1 MTNIKKKDGRKE
13 KKEKAASRYEN
24 TNRLNV
30 KRSIKAAQG
39 MVQLNKETMNWL
51 KVKESPITKNGVARV
66 HSNVLKQLGL
76 TQGKNIAISCGN
88 GSILVH
94 VYADTLIE
102 EDMISLRPGDRRK
115 LGVKYGNK
123 VFIKPY
129 SGVKKI
135 N

>member
-1 MTNIKKKDGRKE
+1 MTNI
-13 KKEKAASRYEN
+13 
-24 TNRLNV
+24 
-30 KRSIKAAQG
+30 
-39 MVQLNKETMNWL
+39 NKETMNWL

-66 HSNVLKQLGL
+66 HSNVLNQLDL

-94 VYADTLIE
+94 VYADILIE

-129 SGVKKI
+129 SGIKKI